1 MGKIIKPIIV
11 AGIALP
17 VLFAGYSLNNSSG
30 KLQQPETTTEKTV
43 MAKEVTR
50 NTTEKSKTNK
60 KDAVPEIKIK
70 TAFKGAEW
78 TKEDE
83 AKYAL
88 YKGSNAICPDR
99 DNGGIYYVNWYYDN
113 YLYYWKDGETKLVLD
128 KWVSEI
134 CYMDGY
140 IYCIYDET
148 GKTYKADVTPS
159 YEGKICSFNVNTGE
173 FKELAET
180 KAKNLAVCKD
190 GLYYSWFTGP
200 DAKEQKEE
208 YGFYSFSDGKVHKSA
223 SKQENGT
230 MQERYGKYAIV
241 YRDGAYN
248 IRNLE
253 NGSEQLLLPV
263 SENAIRV
270 KIADGKC
277 YYNALENNELTL
289 NVINLED
296 GKKQKL
302 KAVLKISDMVQL
314 NNSRYIYT
322 RSNIS
327 GSINVYDPVKDK
339 VKTVRVEDTYSAS
352 YSNYFA
358 EYLHTDGEYLYT
370 LVNTGMY
377 DNAGTGIVVLN
388 ADGMDISETWS
399 SLRYNE
405 LCQIT
410 ENNNL

>member
-1 MGKIIKPIIV
+1 MGKIITQIIV

-17 VLFAGYSLNNSSG
+17 LLFAGYSLNNSSE
-30 KLQQPETTTEKTV
+30 KLQEPGTTAEKTV
-43 MAKEVTR
+43 MAKEVTKS
-50 NTTEKSKTNK
+50 TKEKSKTDK
-60 KDAVPEIKIK
+60 KDALPEIKNK

-88 YKGSNAICPDR
+88 YKGSNAICADR

-113 YLYYWKDGETKLVLD
+113 YLYYWKDGETKLILD

-148 GKTYKADVTPS
+148 GKTYKADITPS

-180 KAKNLAVCKD
+180 KAKNLAVCND

-200 DAKEQKEE
+200 GDKEQKEE

-241 YRDGAYN
+241 YRDRAYN
-248 IRNLE
+248 IINLE
-253 NGSEQLLLPV
+253 NGSEQLLLPA
-263 SENAIRV
+263 SENAVRI

-277 YYNALENNELTL
+277 YYNALEDNELTL

-302 KAVLKISDMVQL
+302 KAALNISGMVQL
-314 NNSRYIYT
+314 NNSGYMYT

-339 VKTVRVEDTYSAS
+339 VKTVKVEDAYSATD
-352 YSNYFA
+352 SNYFA
-358 EYLHTDGEYLYT
+358 ECLYTDGEYLYT
-370 LVNTGMY
+370 LVNNGMY
-377 DNAGTGIVVLN
+377 DNTGTGIIVLN
-388 ADGMDISETWS
+388 ADGINISEIWS
-399 SLRYNE
+399 SLGYNDD
-405 LCQIT
+405 
-410 ENNNL
+410 NL